1 MKKITLSVAALSLAI
16 SGSCI
21 DPKVHKDGNK
31 SGVHGIDLGKDPH
44 WQPNQ
49 FNLPTNKQLVKEIM
63 WTTEDLIEWVKEDE
77 FHSRMMTKE
86 LADIYVKNLLK
97 ILSSAEDL
105 QIKQC
110 QIEYNNSLDCCNCD
124 EID

>member
-16 SGSCI
+16 SGFTNN
-21 DPKVHKDGNK
+21 P
-31 SGVHGIDLGKDPH
+31 
-44 WQPNQ
+44 
-49 FNLPTNKQLVKEIM
+49 PTDKELVKEIM

-97 ILSSAEDL
+97 ILSRAEDL
-105 QIKQC
+105 QMKQS
-110 QIEYNNSLDCCNCD
+110 QEEYYNSLDCQNCD
-124 EID
+124 EIN

>member
-16 SGSCI
+16 SGFTNN
-21 DPKVHKDGNK
+21 P
-31 SGVHGIDLGKDPH
+31 
-44 WQPNQ
+44 
-49 FNLPTNKQLVKEIM
+49 PTDKQLVKEIM

-77 FHSRMMTKE
+77 FHGRMMTKE

-105 QIKQC
+105 QMKQS
-110 QIEYNNSLDCCNCD
+110 QIEYNNSLDCENCD

>member
-16 SGSCI
+16 SGFTTN
-21 DPKVHKDGNK
+21 P
-31 SGVHGIDLGKDPH
+31 
-44 WQPNQ
+44 
-49 FNLPTNKQLVKEIM
+49 PTDKQLVKEIM
-63 WTTEDLIEWVKEDE
+63 WTTEDIISWIKEDQWNG
-77 FHSRMMTKE
+77 RIMTKE

-105 QIKQC
+105 YMKES
-110 QIEYNNSLDCCNCD
+110 QIEYNNSLDCQNCD

>member
-16 SGSCI
+16 SGFTTN
-21 DPKVHKDGNK
+21 P
-31 SGVHGIDLGKDPH
+31 
-44 WQPNQ
+44 
-49 FNLPTNKQLVKEIM
+49 PTDKQLVKEIM

-77 FHSRMMTKE
+77 FHGRMMTKE

-97 ILSSAEDL
+97 ILSKVEDL
-105 QIKQC
+105 QIKQS
-110 QIEYNNSLDCCNCD
+110 QEEYYNSLDCQNCD

>member
-16 SGSCI
+16 SGFTTN
-21 DPKVHKDGNK
+21 P
-31 SGVHGIDLGKDPH
+31 
-44 WQPNQ
+44 
-49 FNLPTNKQLVKEIM
+49 PTDKQLVKEIM
-63 WTTEDLIEWVKEDE
+63 WTTENIISWIKEDQWNG
-77 FHSRMMTKE
+77 RIMTKK
-86 LADIYVKNLLK
+86 LADIYVENLLK

-105 QIKQC
+105 QMKQC

>member
-16 SGSCI
+16 SGFTNN
-21 DPKVHKDGNK
+21 P
-31 SGVHGIDLGKDPH
+31 
-44 WQPNQ
+44 
-49 FNLPTNKQLVKEIM
+49 PTNKQLVKEIM

-77 FHSRMMTKE
+77 FHGRMMTKE

-97 ILSSAEDL
+97 ILSKVEDL
-105 QIKQC
+105 QIKQS
-110 QIEYNNSLDCCNCD
+110 QEEYYNSLDCQNCD

>member
-16 SGSCI
+16 SGFTTN
-21 DPKVHKDGNK
+21 P
-31 SGVHGIDLGKDPH
+31 
-44 WQPNQ
+44 
-49 FNLPTNKQLVKEIM
+49 PTNKQLVKEIM
-63 WTTEDLIEWVKEDE
+63 WTTEDIISWIKEDQWNG
-77 FHSRMMTKE
+77 RIMTKE

-105 QIKQC
+105 QTKQS
-110 QIEYNNSLDCCNCD
+110 QEEYYNSLDCQNCD

>member
-16 SGSCI
+16 SGFTNN
-21 DPKVHKDGNK
+21 PPT
-31 SGVHGIDLGKDPH
+31 GKDPH

-77 FHSRMMTKE
+77 FHGRMMTKE

-97 ILSSAEDL
+97 ILSKAEDL
-105 QIKQC
+105 QMKQS
-110 QIEYNNSLDCCNCD
+110 QEEYNNSLNCENCD